1 LGALKGIMGVKQFN
15 LDLRAAIQTADDF
28 PCVSNLRKGDSDG
41 ELAFTYIY
49 THATDDEHEQKPID
63 IQALSTDPD
72 SYPRHPGF
80 LIFTSSD
87 TPASLEKWLQEI
99 SLSTEGQS
107 VKDVLTSISR
117 ALNVKLNL
125 SDQQASQASLPES
138 MDMSDYSAVDDD
150 QDSYYDDDYDE
161 LDIDP
166 LPPRRPA
173 VQDPSPPTHAQTA
186 RLKRHLREA
195 RRAGFHVSIP
205 VEEGG
210 NVSFHLFSL
219 SIRVSKL
226 AIPDEALEAWGL
238 EPSEYIVLLFRL
250 KMGYPLLSDFL
261 QLPCD
266 QTTMQCKLGKCLSPE
281 PSRESMEQMFERE
294 PSGESDHNSKDGAK
308 NDNPK
313 SPFLPIYMSLSL
325 DTLLNRTFPSLLRLR
340 RSEGVSWDGAQELL
354 FKLSRGN
361 HLLENSK
368 SSENVKVQQNRY
380 TSAEYFGLE
389 FLRQNYVSK
398 DTDDLNVILI
408 AMQFGL
414 QRLVK
419 CTKYCL
425 VCHRRTEGGFE
436 AVKPFVCENP
446 LCLYQYLSLGFCQS
460 IEHEIVNN
468 PYVVDLLISFFYSA
482 VAGHR
487 LREFPPGL
495 QLKCASSAFTLDSV
509 EPIVAKACFESNVL
523 KFRSTDYSNF
533 RSIGE
538 GQYVLL
544 VVGKT
549 KALTIPVMRE
559 CKSSN
564 AYPVCYRSSTY
575 QKANITQDIEKHI
588 CMIVS
593 CNSTDFTFKV
603 TSTHTSPANV
613 TTNPGDIQNIQT
625 IKPTQGGV
633 EVMVFKYE
641 QEIDKLEPAER
652 DQALLLMT
660 EGIPSVDAMR
670 DYLTERPGRRL
681 SSWKCMDSSTLSL
694 LNWIVASNRSFIV
707 QDASIPGTSP
717 PDGETQEEKL
727 VGGMSPGW
735 MQFRFAQGSPEK
747 EQIFVNHLK
756 QVKEVK
762 NGKHYPSLFAWH
774 GSQLSNWH
782 SIIRTGL
789 DFSQTSNGRA
799 YGDGVYFSK
808 EFGVS
813 CGYTNL
819 GRSGFHSWPNSAL
832 RILNAI
838 SICEIVNEPTQFVS
852 TNPHFVVNKID
863 WIQCRYLFVQ
873 TQQSSTELDK
883 KINTGCS
890 DFSIY
895 LEQDPAHVLLS
906 QNAPIGIPKSA
917 IPISRRRALGQELPS
932 ATGSSINSPIVI
944 DDTDQ
949 ESNSNTLTSVELDH
963 LLSSD
968 SEDATSS
975 VIGRKR
981 RRTSTD
987 SGLGETRLVPFQDG
1001 DVTPFQP
1008 GQVDVS
1014 SLPKLAEP
1022 TWAASSPA
1030 ALRALNS
1037 QIKDLQKIQS
1047 SSSLATL
1054 GWYIDFEKL
1063 ENLFHWIVELHS
1075 FDKSLPLAQDMI
1087 RHGCSSVVLELR
1099 FGTSFPISPP
1109 FVRVIRPRLLPFAQG
1124 GGGHVTV
1131 GGAICSELLTNSGWS
1146 PALSLEKVF
1155 LEVRMNLC
1163 EKDPPARLDDA
1174 GALTHTRPVGAR
1186 NMDYNMFEAVDAFRR
1201 AATAH
1206 GWQIPSD
1213 LEMLQSM
1220 TAQ

>member
-1 LGALKGIMGVKQFN
+1 MGVKQFN
-15 LDLRAAIQTADDF
+15 LDLRAAIQAADDF

-49 THATDDEHEQKPID
+49 TDATDDEHEQQPID

-87 TPASLEKWLQEI
+87 TSASLEKWLQNI
-99 SLSTEGQS
+99 SPSTEGQN
-107 VKDVLTSISR
+107 VKDAITSISR
-117 ALNVKLNL
+117 ALNAKLNL
-125 SDQQASQASLPES
+125 SDQTASQASLFES
-138 MDMSDYSAVDDD
+138 MEMSDHSAADDD
-150 QDSYYDDDYDE
+150 QDSYYEDEYDE

-166 LPPRRPA
+166 LPPRSPV
-173 VQDPSPPTHAQTA
+173 VQDPSRPTHAQTA

-195 RRAGFHVSIP
+195 RKAGFHVSIP
-205 VEEGG
+205 VQEGE

-226 AIPDEALEAWGL
+226 SIPEEALEAWGL
-238 EPSEYIVLLFRL
+238 EPFEYIVLLFRL
-250 KMGYPLLSDFL
+250 TMGYPLLSDFL

-266 QTTMQCKLGKCLSPE
+266 QTTMQCKLGKCLSSE
-281 PSRESMEQMFERE
+281 PSRESMERMFQRE
-294 PSGESDHNSKDGAK
+294 PSRESDSTKKDEAK

-313 SPFLPIYMSLSL
+313 NPFLPIHVSLSL

-340 RSEGVSWDGAQELL
+340 RSEGVSWDDAQELL

-361 HLLENSK
+361 HLLENSRL
-368 SSENVKVQQNRY
+368 SNNVEAQQNGD
-380 TSAEYFGLE
+380 TSTECFGLE
-389 FLRQNYVSK
+389 FLRQDYVYR

-414 QRLVK
+414 QRLVR

-436 AVKPFVCENP
+436 AVKPFVCENS

-460 IEHEIVNN
+460 IEHEIINN

-482 VAGHR
+482 VASHR

-495 QLKCASSAFTLDSV
+495 ELKCALSAFTLDPVV
-509 EPIVAKACFESNVL
+509 EPMVAKACFESKML
-523 KFRSTDYSNF
+523 KFQSMDYPKF
-533 RSIGE
+533 RTIGE
-538 GQYVLL
+538 DQYVLL
-544 VVGKT
+544 VVSKP
-549 KALTIPVMRE
+549 KVLTLPVMRE
-559 CKSSN
+559 CRSYN
-564 AYPVCYRSSTY
+564 AHPVGHKPSVF
-575 QKANITQDIEKHI
+575 QEANITQDIEKHV

-603 TSTHTSPANV
+603 MSTYTSPAHV
-613 TTNPGDIQNIQT
+613 STNPKDIQNTQT
-625 IKPTQGGV
+625 IKPTPGGV
-633 EVMVFKYE
+633 DVMVFKYE
-641 QEIDKLEPAER
+641 QEIDKLRPAER
-652 DQALLLMT
+652 DQALLFMA

-670 DYLTERPGRRL
+670 AYLTERPGHRL

-717 PDGETQEEKL
+717 PDDPTREEKL
-727 VGGMSPGW
+727 VGGMSAGW

-747 EQIFVNHLK
+747 EQIFENHLK
-756 QVKEVK
+756 QVKELK
-762 NGKHYPSLFAWH
+762 NGNHYPSLFAWH
-774 GSQLSNWH
+774 GSPLSNWH

-789 DFSQTSNGRA
+789 DFSETTHGRA

-808 EFGVS
+808 EFSVS
-813 CGYTNL
+813 CGYTNVA
-819 GRSGFHSWPNSAL
+819 RSGFQSWPNSAL
-832 RILNAI
+832 KILNAI
-838 SICEIVNEPTQFVS
+838 SICEIVNKPAQFVS

-873 TQQSSTELDK
+873 TQLPSAELDTK
-883 KINTGCS
+883 MDTGCS
-890 DFSIY
+890 DSSTY
-895 LEQDPAHVLLS
+895 LEQDPAHVLVS
-906 QNAPIGIPKSA
+906 RSAPIGIPKSA

-932 ATGSSINSPIVI
+932 LAGSSIKSPIVI
-944 DDTDQ
+944 DDTDS
-949 ESNSNTLTSVELDH
+949 EPDGNALTSVELDH

-968 SEDATSS
+968 GEDFTSS
-975 VIGRKR
+975 AIGRKR

-1030 ALRALNS
+1030 ALRALNN
-1037 QIKDLQKIQS
+1037 QIKDLQKVQS
-1047 SSSLATL
+1047 SNSLATL

-1075 FDKSLPLAQDMI
+1075 FDKSLPLAQDMV

-1099 FGTSFPISPP
+1099 FGASFPISPP
-1109 FVRVIRPRLLPFAQG
+1109 FVRVIRPRFLPFSQG

-1163 EKDPPARLDDA
+1163 EKDPPARLDGA
-1174 GALTHTRPVGAR
+1174 GPR

-1201 AATAH
+1201 AATTH

-1213 LEMLQSM
+1213 LGMLQSM
-1220 TAQ
+1220 TA

>member
-1 LGALKGIMGVKQFN
+1 MGVKQFN
-15 LDLRAAIQTADDF
+15 LDLRSAIQTADHF
-28 PCVSNLRKGDSDG
+28 PCLSNLRKGDSDG
-41 ELAFTYIY
+41 ELAFTCIC
-49 THATDDEHEQKPID
+49 TPATDDEHEQQSID
-63 IQALSTDPD
+63 IQALSKDPD

-87 TPASLEKWLQEI
+87 APASLEKRLQEI
-99 SLSTEGQS
+99 SHSTEGQS
-107 VKDVLTSISR
+107 VKDVITSISR
-117 ALNVKLNL
+117 ALNTKLNL
-125 SDQQASQASLPES
+125 SDHPASQVSLTES
-138 MDMSDYSAVDDD
+138 MDMSDHSDVGDD
-150 QDSYYDDDYDE
+150 QDSYYDAEYDE

-166 LPPRRPA
+166 LPPTRPA
-173 VQDPSPPTHAQTA
+173 VQNPSRPTHAQTA
-186 RLKRHLREA
+186 RLKRHLREV
-195 RRAGFHVSIP
+195 RKAGFHVSIP
-205 VEEGG
+205 VGEGE
-210 NVSFHLFSL
+210 NVSFRLFSL

-226 AIPDEALEAWGL
+226 AIPEEALEAWGL

-250 KMGYPLLSDFL
+250 PMGYPPLSDFL
-261 QLPCD
+261 QLPYD
-266 QTTMQCKLGKCLSPE
+266 QTTMECKVGKCLGPE
-281 PSRESMEQMFERE
+281 PSRESMERMFQCE
-294 PSGESDHNSKDGAK
+294 PSRESDHNNKDGAE

-340 RSEGVSWDGAQELL
+340 RSEGLSWDEAQELL
-354 FKLSRGN
+354 FKFSRGN
-361 HLLENSK
+361 HLVENSR
-368 SSENVKVQQNRY
+368 SSESFEAQQNRDM
-380 TSAEYFGLE
+380 SDECFGLE
-389 FLRQNYVSK
+389 FLRQDCVSK

-408 AMQFGL
+408 AIQFGL

-436 AVKPFVCENP
+436 AVKPFVCENL

-460 IEHEIVNN
+460 IEHEIINN

-482 VAGHR
+482 VASRR

-495 QLKCASSAFTLDSV
+495 QLKCASSAFKLDSQ
-509 EPIVAKACFESNVL
+509 EPIVAKAYFESKVL
-523 KFRSTDYSNF
+523 QFQSMDYPKFRS
-533 RSIGE
+533 IKE
-538 GQYVLL
+538 GQNVLL
-544 VVGKT
+544 VVS
-549 KALTIPVMRE
+549 KAKVLKMPVMRE
-559 CKSSN
+559 RMSIN
-564 AYPVCYRSSTY
+564 AYPVLNMSSDD
-575 QKANITQDIEKHI
+575 QEANTRQDIEKHV

-603 TSTHTSPANV
+603 MSTHTSPANV
-613 TTNPGDIQNIQT
+613 TANPGDIQKTQIGE
-625 IKPTQGGV
+625 PTPGGL

-641 QEIDKLEPAER
+641 QEIDKLEPVER
-652 DQALLLMT
+652 DQALLFMT

-681 SSWKCMDSSTLSL
+681 SSWQCMDSSTLSL

-707 QDASIPGTSP
+707 QDDSIPGTSP
-717 PDGETQEEKL
+717 PNEKMQEGKL
-727 VGGMSPGW
+727 VDGMEAGW

-756 QVKEVK
+756 QVKK
-762 NGKHYPSLFAWH
+762 PRNGKHYPSLFAWH
-774 GSQLSNWH
+774 GSPLSNWH

-789 DFSQTSNGRA
+789 DFSQTLHGRA
-799 YGDGVYFSK
+799 FGDGVYFSK
-808 EFGVS
+808 EFLTS
-813 CGYTNL
+813 SGYTM
-819 GRSGFHSWPNSAL
+819 GGPGFQSWPNSAL

-852 TNPHFVVNKID
+852 TDPHFVVNKID

-873 TQQSSTELDK
+873 TQQSPTELGKEMD
-883 KINTGCS
+883 IGYS
-890 DFSIY
+890 DSSIY

-906 QNAPIGIPKSA
+906 RGAPIGIPKSA
-917 IPISRRRALGQELPS
+917 TPISRRRVLGQQLPS
-932 ATGSSINSPIVI
+932 ATGSSLKFPIVI
-944 DDTDQ
+944 DDTD
-949 ESNSNTLTSVELDH
+949 SNGNTLTSVELDH

-968 SEDATSS
+968 SEDSTSS
-975 VIGRKR
+975 IIGRKR

-987 SGLGETRLVPFQDG
+987 SGLGETRLVPFQDD

-1008 GQVDVS
+1008 GQVDVG

-1030 ALRALNS
+1030 ALRALNN

-1047 SSSLATL
+1047 SNSLATL

-1063 ENLFHWIVELHS
+1063 ETLFHWIVELHS
-1075 FDKSLPLAQDMI
+1075 FDKSLALAQDMI

-1099 FGTSFPISPP
+1099 FGASFPISPP
-1109 FVRVIRPRLLPFAQG
+1109 FVRVIRPRFLPFAQG
-1124 GGGHVTV
+1124 GGGHVTM

-1163 EKDPPARLDDA
+1163 DKDPPARLDDA
-1174 GALTHTRPVGAR
+1174 GALTHTHQIGAR